1 MLYHYKA
8 ETPRGGVPTTRG
20 TALIGEGSSN
30 PIMYPGTVA
39 ATNPDR
45 PAVIMGDGA
54 VVTYG
59 ELNAG
64 SIRLARLLRE
74 CGLRPGD
81 HFAIMMEN
89 HPRYCEVVWAAL
101 RSGFYVT
108 AINSHLTAGEA
119 AFIVDDC
126 EAKVLVTSAALAE
139 EAQAMVGDTPNVVR
153 RLMIDGEAPHHESYE
168 RATAPYSA
176 GPLDDERRGTV
187 MLYSSGTTG
196 RPKGVKFPLPSGE
209 ASLGEGEIAGHNQA
223 RYGFREGMVYL
234 NPAPLYHAAPL
245 RVSLAVQSLGGTVVI
260 MERFDPEKALMLIER
275 ERVTHSQWVP
285 TMFVRM
291 LKLPEAARAK
301 WDLSSHEM
309 AVHAAAPCP
318 VETKEQMIRWWGPII
333 EEYYA
338 GTENIGSTS
347 ISSSEWMSHK
357 GSVGRASQG
366 AVIHICDDEG
376 AERAPGEPGSVYF
389 EMPSAVFEY
398 HHDAEKTKGTAHS
411 DHPTW
416 RTLGDIGW
424 LDKDGYLYLTDRK
437 AFMIVSGGVN
447 IYPQEIEDVLVAHP
461 DVLDVAVFGVPSAE
475 MGEEVKAVV
484 QPVDPSRSGESLT
497 ASLRAWCEDRLAGYK
512 RPRTYDYVEQLPR
525 LDNGKLYKRE
535 LRDRYWEGR
544 QSKVI

>member
-1 MLYHYKA
+1 
-8 ETPRGGVPTTRG
+8 
-20 TALIGEGSSN
+20 
-30 PIMYPGTVA
+30 MYPGTVA
-39 ATNPDR
+39 ATDPER
-45 PAVIMGDGA
+45 RAVVMGSSGR

-59 ELNAG
+59 ELNDG
-64 SIRLARLLRE
+64 SIRFARLLRDT
-74 CGLRPGD
+74 GLRPGD
-81 HFAIMMEN
+81 HFAIMVEN

-126 EAKVLVTSAALAE
+126 DAKVLVTSAALADA
-139 EAQAMVGDTPNVVR
+139 AQAMADHTPKVRR
-153 RLMIDGEAPHHESYE
+153 RLMLDGEAPGHDSYD
-168 RATAPYSA
+168 RATAGYSTD
-176 GPLDDERRGTV
+176 PLDNERRGTV

-196 RPKGVKFPLPSGE
+196 RPKGVKFPLPVGE
-209 ASLGEGEIAGHNQA
+209 ASLGEAEIAAHNRA
-223 RYGFREGMVYL
+223 LYGFREGMVYL

-245 RVSLAVQSLGGTVVI
+245 RVTLAVQSLGGTVVV
-260 MERFDPEKALMLIER
+260 MERFDAEKALMLIER

-291 LKLPEAARAK
+291 LKQPEAVRTK
-301 WDLSSHEM
+301 WDLSSHEV

-318 VETKEQMIRWWGPII
+318 VETKERMIGWWGPII

-347 ISSSEWMSHK
+347 ISSQEWLSHK

-366 AVIHICDDEG
+366 ATIHICDEADG
-376 AERAPGEPGSVYF
+376 ALPPGTSGTVYF
-389 EMPSAVFEY
+389 ELPGALFEY
-398 HHDAEKTKGTAHS
+398 HHDAEKTKSTAHP

-416 RTLGDIGW
+416 RTLGGIGR
-424 LDKDGYLYLTDRK
+424 LDEEGYLYLTDRK

-447 IYPQEIEDVLVAHP
+447 IYPQEIEDVLLAHP
-461 DVLDVAVFGVPSAE
+461 EVLDAAVFGVPNAE
-475 MGEEVKAVV
+475 MGEEVMAVI
-484 QPVDPSRSGESLT
+484 QPVDWHDAGESLT
-497 ASLRAWCEDRLAGYK
+497 AKLRSWCEERLAGFK

-544 QSKVI
+544 ESRVI

>member
-1 MLYHYKA
+1 
-8 ETPRGGVPTTRG
+8 
-20 TALIGEGSSN
+20 
-30 PIMYPGTVA
+30 
-39 ATNPDR
+39 
-45 PAVIMGDGA
+45 

-59 ELNAG
+59 ELNAR
-64 SIRLARLLRE
+64 SIQLARLLRE

-81 HFAIMMEN
+81 HFAVMMEN

-101 RSGFYVT
+101 RSGLYVT

-119 AFIVDDC
+119 AFIVNDC
-126 EAKVLVTSAALAE
+126 EALVLVTSAALAE
-139 EAQAMVGDTPNVVR
+139 PAQTMVAHTPHVRR
-153 RLMIDGEAPHHESYE
+153 RLMVGGQAPDHESYE
-168 RATAPYSA
+168 DAAAGYSA
-176 GPLDDERRGTV
+176 DPLDDERRGTV

-196 RPKGVKFPLPSGE
+196 RPKGVKFPLPAGE
-209 ASLGEGEIAGHNQA
+209 ASLGEGEIAAHNRA
-223 RYGFREGMVYL
+223 RYGFRESMVYL

-245 RVSLAVQSLGGTVVI
+245 RVSLAVQSLGGTVVV

-291 LKLPEAARAK
+291 LKLPEDRRAT
-301 WDLSSHEM
+301 WDLSSHEV

-318 VETKEQMIRWWGPII
+318 VETKEHMIQWWGPII

-347 ISSSEWMSHK
+347 ISAPEWLAHK

-366 AVIHICDDEG
+366 AILHICDDAGNELD
-376 AERAPGEPGSVYF
+376 PGEAGTVYF
-389 EMPSAVFEY
+389 ESPEAVFEY
-398 HHDAEKTKGTAHS
+398 HHDADKTASTAHP

-424 LDKDGYLYLTDRK
+424 LDAEGYLYLTDRK

-461 DVLDVAVFGVPSAE
+461 DVLDVAVFGIPNAE

-484 QPVDPSRSGESLT
+484 QPLDPSCSTDDLT
-497 ASLRAWCEDRLAGYK
+497 NALRDWCEARLAGYK

-525 LDNGKLYKRE
+525 LDNGKLYKRA

-544 QSKVI
+544 QSRVI

>member
-1 MLYHYKA
+1 
-8 ETPRGGVPTTRG
+8 
-20 TALIGEGSSN
+20 
-30 PIMYPGTVA
+30 MYPGTVA
-39 ATNPDR
+39 AAHPDQH
-45 PAVIMGDGA
+45 AVIMGDGT

-59 ELNAG
+59 ELNAS

-81 HFAIMMEN
+81 HFAVMMEN

-119 AFIVDDC
+119 TFIVNDC

-139 EAQAMVGDTPNVVR
+139 LALDMVDDTPNVRR
-153 RLMIDGEAPHHESYE
+153 RLMIGGELEHHESYE
-168 RATAPYSA
+168 QATAGYSA
-176 GPLDDERRGTV
+176 DPLDDERRGTV

-196 RPKGVKFPLPSGE
+196 RPKGVKFPLPAGE
-209 ASLGEGEIAGHNQA
+209 ASLGEGEIAMHNQA
-223 RYGFREGMVYL
+223 RYGFRESMVYL

-291 LKLPEAARAK
+291 LKLPEAVRAK
-301 WDLSSHEM
+301 WDLSSHEV

-318 VETKEQMIRWWGPII
+318 IETKEQMIRWWGPII

-347 ISSSEWMSHK
+347 ISAVEWMAHK

-366 AVIHICDDEG
+366 AVIHICNDAGNELTS
-376 AERAPGEPGSVYF
+376 GEAGNVYF
-389 EMPSAVFEY
+389 ESPEAEFEY
-398 HHDAEKTKGTAHS
+398 HHDAEKTRSTAHPE
-411 DHPTW
+411 HPTW

-424 LDKDGYLYLTDRK
+424 LDGERYLYLTDRK

-461 DVLDVAVFGVPSAE
+461 DLLDVAVFGVPNAE

-484 QPVDPSRSGESLT
+484 QPVDPSSAGENLT
-497 ASLRAWCEDRLAGYK
+497 AALRIWCEERLAGYK

-525 LDNGKLYKRE
+525 LDNGKLYKRA

-544 QSKVI
+544 QSRVI